1 MRSGIGHM
9 VGAFATVL
17 TVAVLTLLLVV
28 AAFPGHDGSA
38 PATPRPLGPCEPFCS
53 LRTTTSAVPDG
64 GAQ

>member
-1 MRSGIGHM
+1 M

-28 AAFPGHDGSA
+28 AAFPGHGGSA

-53 LRTTTSAVPDG
+53 LRTTTATAVPDG
-64 GAQ
+64 GAR